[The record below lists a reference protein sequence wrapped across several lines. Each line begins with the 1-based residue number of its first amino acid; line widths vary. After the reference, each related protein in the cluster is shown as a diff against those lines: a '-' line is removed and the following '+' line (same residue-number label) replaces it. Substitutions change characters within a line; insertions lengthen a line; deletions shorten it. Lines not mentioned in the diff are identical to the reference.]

1 MPKTSA
7 AASEVLPFA
16 LSGHP
21 LPAPD
26 YLTDEQRRFWHDLVN
41 PFPPEKIWP
50 GCSTG
55 AGRTRPTHGDFGQV
69 E

>member
-41 PFPPEKIWP
+41 PFPPEKFGPDVFNRCW
-50 GCSTG
+50 SNSSDTW
-55 AGRTRPTHGDFGQV
+55 RFRPS
-69 E
+69 